1 MKKVAFCTLG
11 CKVNQYET
19 NAMEQQFIEY
29 GYRVVSFN
37 EKADIYIINTC
48 TVTNMS
54 DKKSRQ
60 MIRRA
65 KQLNPKS
72 IVVAVGCYVQ
82 VAKEKLEE
90 IKELDL
96 ILGNNEKK
104 DIVKYVG
111 ADDSVCPEKIH
122 LDDVMHQNEF
132 VDFGTTVHMDK
143 TRAVIKVQD
152 GCDRFCSYCIIPY
165 ARGRVRSRKPES
177 VIKEVESLAK
187 NNVKEIIVTG
197 IHVASYGK
205 DFKENIGLIDLL
217 VELNKIQGIERIRL
231 GSLEPMIITKEFL
244 ERLVK
249 LQKICHH
256 FHLSLQSACNETLK
270 RMNRRYTIEEFKA
283 VVNMLRDAYNDVI
296 LTTDIIVGFPGET
309 EEEFNITYNNLKE
322 INFYKMHVF
331 KYSRREGTKAAVM
344 PEQILPQI
352 QEDRSKRLIELSD
365 SNEINY
371 NKKQIGKTLKVLFEE
386 KDGEYIK
393 GHTNNYILVN
403 VIEDDIDRYHN
414 KIKKVEIEKMEN
426 NELIGKIM

>member
-1 MKKVAFCTLG
+1 MKSVAFCTLG

-19 NAMEQQFIEY
+19 NAMEQQFIDN
-29 GYRVVSFN
+29 GYKIVPFN
-37 EKADIYIINTC
+37 EVADIYIINTC

-65 KQLNPKS
+65 KQLNPYS

-104 DIVKYVG
+104 NIVKYV
-111 ADDSVCPEKIH
+111 EEYKQKIH
-122 LDDVMHQNEF
+122 LEDVMHQNEF
-132 VDFGTTVHMDK
+132 VDFGTTVYMEK

-165 ARGRVRSRKPES
+165 ARGRVRSRKLES
-177 VIKEVESLAK
+177 VIEEVKELAK
-187 NNVKEIIVTG
+187 IGVKEIVVTG

-205 DFKENIGLIDLL
+205 DFKENVGLIDLL
-217 VELNKIQGIERIRL
+217 ENLNRIEGVERIRL
-231 GSLEPMIITKEFL
+231 GSLEPTIINEGFL
-244 ERLVK
+244 ERLK
-249 LQKICHH
+249 SLETICHH

-270 RMNRRYTIEEFKA
+270 RMNRRYSIEEFKN
-283 VVNMLRDAYNDVI
+283 VVNLLRKTYKDVI

-309 EEEFNITYNNLKE
+309 DEEFSITYENLKE

-331 KYSRREGTKAAVM
+331 KYSKREGTKAAVM
-344 PEQILPQI
+344 QNQVSPQI
-352 QEDRSKRLIELSD
+352 QEERSKKIIELSD
-365 SNEINY
+365 FNENEY
-371 NKKQIGKTLKVLFEE
+371 NKSQIGKEVKVLFEE
-386 KDGEYIK
+386 KDRDFIK
-393 GHTNNYILVN
+393 GHTNNYMLVKVAKADINTYHN
-403 VIEDDIDRYHN
+403 VIKN
-414 KIKKVEIEKMEN
+414 VKIAKVDK
-426 NELIGKIM
+426 NELIGEFL